1 MDFDDNIK
9 PDNLPGT
16 GKPWEPDYSHT
27 DPDIDMKGLH
37 YHGWILHHDPETL
50 APYYTPML
58 RAYLSRNNANYHA
71 KKTGG
76 AQTRQRRPHGDQVR
90 GRQRGLSGMAVSPED
105 RNGGRG
111 QWIDY

>member
-1 MDFDDNIK
+1 MDHDDVT

-27 DPDIDMKGLH
+27 DPDIDMKGPH
-37 YHGWILHHDPETL
+37 FHGWILQHDPETL

-71 KKTGG
+71 KKRAEPKHGSVG
-76 AQTRQRRPHGDQVR
+76 LMVIKCEGDNAACPAWQYHRRIE
-90 GRQRGLSGMAVSPED
+90 MED
-105 RNGGRG
+105 ADNG
-111 QWIDY
+111 